1 MKQVSFYEPE
11 DNSYKISC
19 MGIFL
24 QVCMPDKRPSYFKIN
39 FNKMKKLY
47 LFISGLLFITASAF
61 SQVPSPAPA
70 QSAPVMLKGGTIHT
84 GTGELI
90 ENGILAFDKGKLTY
104 IGKSE
109 GFDRKGLTYS
119 EIDVTGKSIYP
130 GLIMTNSILGLTEV
144 SSIKATNDFNETG
157 SLNANVRSVIAYNT
171 DSEIIPGSR
180 SNGILY
186 AQVVPSGG
194 TIGGSSSVVQLDAWN
209 WEDAIVRAD
218 DGIHIYWPEKY
229 RGPDPSK
236 GETQQQIDEKY
247 TQTVRELEKLFQD
260 GSAYKS
266 VEKHEQINLR
276 LEAIKPVL
284 GGNSAVYLH
293 VEKAEEIVK
302 SIQLIEKFGIKKIVL
317 VSTSDAYFVRDFIKS
332 RQIPVVLRFIIRL
345 PSRTDEDIALPYKI
359 PALLMKEGIEVSLAV
374 DGRFG
379 GISDMLNL
387 PFAAGTAAAYG
398 LSREDALK
406 MVTLNPAK
414 MLGIHDRAGSLEI
427 GKDASFVVSDGDLLD
442 MKSNRVELAFISGRK
457 IDLDNKHKRLYKKY
471 SEKYSK

>member
-1 MKQVSFYEPE
+1 M
-11 DNSYKISC
+11 
-19 MGIFL
+19 
-24 QVCMPDKRPSYFKIN
+24 
-39 FNKMKKLY
+39 
-47 LFISGLLFITASAF
+47 
-61 SQVPSPAPA
+61 
-70 QSAPVMLKGGTIHT
+70 
-84 GTGELI
+84 
-90 ENGILAFDKGKLTY
+90 
-104 IGKSE
+104 
-109 GFDRKGLTYS
+109 
-119 EIDVTGKSIYP
+119 
-130 GLIMTNSILGLTEV
+130 
-144 SSIKATNDFNETG
+144 
-157 SLNANVRSVIAYNT
+157 
-171 DSEIIPGSR
+171 
-180 SNGILY
+180 
-186 AQVVPSGG
+186 
-194 TIGGSSSVVQLDAWN
+194 
-209 WEDAIVRAD
+209 
-218 DGIHIYWPEKY
+218 
-229 RGPDPSK
+229 
-236 GETQQQIDEKY
+236 
-247 TQTVRELEKLFQD
+247 
-260 GSAYKS
+260 
-266 VEKHEQINLR
+266 R

-442 MKSNRVELAFISGRK
+442 MKGNRVELAFISGRK